1 MAETPPPHVS
11 TRQPETGRLIAPQRA
26 LVATFAIAG
35 DPISVLSRATQSMSD
50 ACTILPL
57 THDRASHNGVDWTAT
72 ALILGNA
79 SALEAGAEH
88 LLDARPET
96 LRRLALM
103 TMQPGLDMLFAKHN
117 GRAAEQRMIQWI
129 EYVSCDPAAREDYYR
144 CQSEVSGPAMR
155 SLWDRGLVARFM
167 GFEEREV
174 LYSSPGF
181 PAWDVL
187 HVIGMTPWQLL
198 RFLPRMCPAFDRF
211 AKAAGRGSRRAMFEQ
226 WGHQRTLVKLTAK
239 QPLEVTRHAS
249 AEQDGPAPPCCQEPR
264 NSLTVR
270 CM

>member
-1 MAETPPPHVS
+1 MA
-11 TRQPETGRLIAPQRA
+11 
-26 LVATFAIAG
+26 
-35 DPISVLSRATQSMSD
+35 
-50 ACTILPL
+50 
-57 THDRASHNGVDWTAT
+57 WTAT

-103 TMQPGLDMLFAKHN
+103 TMQPGLNMLFAKHN
-117 GRAAEQRMIQWI
+117 GRATEQRIIQWF

-181 PAWDVL
+181 PASDVL

-198 RFLPRMCPAFDRF
+198 SFLPRMRPALDRF
-211 AKAAGRGSRRAMFEQ
+211 AKAAGRGSGRAMFER
-226 WGHQRTLVKLTAK
+226 WGRQRTLVKLTAK
-239 QPLEVTRHAS
+239 QPLGVTRHAS
-249 AEQDGPAPPCCQEPR
+249 AEPECPCLTLLPGAPKQPNNYMHVIR
-264 NSLTVR
+264 NSD
-270 CM
+270 